1 MNQDTLL
8 TLRSATCSPEGVP
21 YGLLPV
27 TNRYC
32 TDGETPSLTNVACW
46 TWVTWPIPFIQEVSV
61 SVRWPRPWPS
71 S

>member
-27 TNRYC
+27 TPNLHLYS
-32 TDGETPSLTNVACW
+32 P
-46 TWVTWPIPFIQEVSV
+46 P
-61 SVRWPRPWPS
+61 
-71 S
+71 